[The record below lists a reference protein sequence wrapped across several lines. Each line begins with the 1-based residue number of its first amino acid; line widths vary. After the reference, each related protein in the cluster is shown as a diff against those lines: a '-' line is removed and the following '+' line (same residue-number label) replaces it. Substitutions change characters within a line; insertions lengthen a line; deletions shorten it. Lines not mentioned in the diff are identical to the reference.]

1 MQQFIIRGRL
11 SSLNE
16 YTLKCRGNY
25 GQYGGNQLKK
35 QNENLVKRAISHA
48 DLKEVTKYPVKIEY
62 KWIEA
67 NKKRDKDNIAF
78 AHKFIQDALV
88 NMCILE
94 NDTWKYIECFSDD
107 FDVDKDDPRVE
118 VTIKEFGE
126 Y

>member
-1 MQQFIIRGRL
+1 MQKFIIYGRL

-35 QNENLVKRAISHA
+35 KNEKIVINAILQ
-48 DLKEVTKYPVKIEY
+48 DNIKKVTKYPIKLEY
-62 KWIEA
+62 KWIEQ

-88 NMCILE
+88 ESGILE
-94 NDTWKYIECFSDD
+94 NDTWKFIECFSDD
-107 FDVDKDDPRVE
+107 FDIDADNPRIE
-118 VTIKEFGE
+118 VTIKEYGE